1 MDSAAVVSPW
11 DAVLE
16 REPEPHPWVPESR
29 LDPTLEAFADFVD
42 MKSPFTAGHSRE
54 GAALAS
60 HTSAAGAHGL
70 RPAGL
75 VHHLGRGSVPNGI
88 LGKPAQ
94 PAPGGFARARP
105 PTFSPSR

>member
-54 GAALAS
+54 VAALAS
-60 HTSAAGAHGL
+60 EPSPAHAAGL
-70 RPAGL
+70 RRAGL
-75 VHHLGRGSVPNGI
+75 GPCPGPVSGPTATWGNPPNLTFTRSRQTRHHP
-88 LGKPAQ
+88 
-94 PAPGGFARARP
+94 F
-105 PTFSPSR
+105 